1 MEIFFY
7 ILTGVAALTVL
18 FVGASEFVFEGMK
31 FKWYHYI
38 PQSVINTVLGILGP
52 YVLIFMLENAGEAR
66 GGVLGI
72 IYIFGI
78 ILNNLIF
85 FLIFF
90 RSQLR
95 NMRDLKMS
103 AESLKKSLSPT
114 ERLMKTATL

>member
-7 ILTGVAALTVL
+7 ILTGVAVLTVL
-18 FVGASEFVFEGMK
+18 FVGTSEFVFDGK
-31 FKWYHYI
+31 RFKWYYYI

-72 IYIFGI
+72 IYLSGM
-78 ILNNLIF
+78 ILNNLVF

-90 RSQLR
+90 RKE
-95 NMRDLKMS
+95 NF
-103 AESLKKSLSPT
+103 SPKFYFT
-114 ERLMKTATL
+114 CAIFCIFVISFWVFELGIL

>member
-90 RSQLR
+90 RSE
-95 NMRDLKMS
+95 NFSSKFYFTS
-103 AESLKKSLSPT
+103 AIFCLFVISFWVFELGIL
-114 ERLMKTATL
+114 